1 MNGRPNGFSKK
12 RTGQR
17 DSTKRS
23 HPSMA
28 ARVLGFKEIAS
39 AASRLRTAAAPEVAL
54 FWDGGCPL
62 CRKEIAYYKFLDHER
77 RVDWVDIDAT
87 PEALQPHRVQQKDA
101 MAKIHAFDSTTSTI
115 LVGVPAFMAVWE
127 RLPYWNVLPPLL
139 HSMPFALPAVD
150 AAYAFWAKRRLGL
163 TGRLRTLEQGSACN
177 K

>member
-1 MNGRPNGFSKK
+1 MQIFKPRSTLGCSYRGAAWF
-12 RTGQR
+12 RT
-17 DSTKRS
+17 
-23 HPSMA
+23 
-28 ARVLGFKEIAS
+28 E
-39 AASRLRTAAAPEVAL
+39 
-54 FWDGGCPL
+54 
-62 CRKEIAYYKFLDHER
+62 
-77 RVDWVDIDAT
+77 
-87 PEALQPHRVQQKDA
+87 
-101 MAKIHAFDSTTSTI
+101 AKIHAYDSTTSTI